1 MRPFRITPVWKRPLL
16 ILMVLGI
23 ETVTGDS
30 MPEAGPVKPI
40 LRSGRFPVLVIAHRG
55 FSGIA
60 PENTLAAFKKA
71 IEVGADMIELDIRLS
86 REGVAVVIHDE
97 SLERTTD
104 GKGRVIDGT
113 LDELKRWDAGSKFH
127 SSFSGERIPTLQEV
141 LQLAYGRVMVNIE
154 LKKGNYGRW
163 TILDLAERA
172 LWEVDRAGMVDRV
185 IFSSF
190 DPVALEGVL
199 KKNPA
204 IPVAYLYNRPW
215 SFPRGVTEGRPFP
228 ILNCRKS
235 VLTPENIS
243 RAHQEGIG
251 IGVYTLNTEEEM
263 EKFIGMKVDA
273 IITDHP
279 DRLIKILLMLRSRI
293 SQKTNGISQER

>member
-1 MRPFRITPVWKRPLL
+1 MRPLRIPPVWKRLLL

-23 ETVTGDS
+23 ETVKGDS
-30 MPEAGPVKPI
+30 MPEAEPVTPI

-71 IEVGADMIELDIRLS
+71 IVVGADMIELDVRLS
-86 REGVAVVIHDE
+86 RDGVVVVIHDE

-104 GKGRVIDGT
+104 GRGKVIDQT
-113 LDELKRWDAGSKFH
+113 LDALKRWDAGSKFH

-141 LQLAYGRVMVNIE
+141 LQLAHGRVMVNIE

-185 IFSSF
+185 MFSSF
-190 DPVALEGVL
+190 DPMAIEWIM
-199 KKNPA
+199 KKNQTV
-204 IPVAYLYNRPW
+204 PVAYLYNRPW
-215 SFPRGVTEGRPFP
+215 SLPRQVTEGRPFP

-243 RAHQEGIG
+243 RARQEGIG
-251 IGVYTLNTEEEM
+251 IGVYTLNTEEEL

-273 IITDHP
+273 IITDYP
-279 DRLIKILLMLRSRI
+279 DRLIDLLRKRYP
-293 SQKTNGISQER
+293 